1 MSDNISVY
9 VGCAGSGEIWVVD
22 LDTEHGS
29 LSQRQHLRL
38 PGLIREGGS
47 LPLTLSPSGQQ
58 LYAASRGEPLFVAT
72 LDIAADGQLSHRG
85 NAPLDASMAYIST
98 DSRSRYLFGA
108 SYGDNLV
115 SAYSIGADG
124 MVTDHLQTFATEPHA
139 HAVLE
144 APSGRHVL
152 ASSLGGDRLYVYP
165 LSGGVTP
172 LGEPTTIEFPKG
184 TGPRHFVFD
193 NSGTRLYVL
202 GELDGS
208 LTLLDYDET
217 SGSAEIRQRVYIS
230 KGQHDDYW
238 ASDIHLSPCGH
249 YLYACERN
257 SSLLTSFSIDPQ
269 SGELNYQSE
278 HEIEQQPRGFAVDDS
293 GRYLIAAGQLSGH
306 ISAYRL
312 ADGQLEQVAR
322 LKVGDSPDWI
332 SLRQW

>member
-9 VGCAGSGEIWVVD
+9 VGCAGSGEIWVVE

-38 PGLIREGGS
+38 PGLMREGGS
-47 LPLTLSPSGQQ
+47 LPLAFSPSGQQ

-72 LDIAADGQLSHRG
+72 LDIAADGQLNHRG
-85 NAPLDASMAYIST
+85 NAPLDASMAYLST
-98 DSRSRYLFGA
+98 DSRGRYLFGA

-115 SAYSIGADG
+115 SAYAIDADG
-124 MVTDHLQTFATEPHA
+124 LVAGHLQTFATEPHA

-152 ASSLGGDRLYVYP
+152 ASSLGGDRLYVFP
-165 LSGGVTP
+165 LAVGTAP
-172 LGEPTTIEFPKG
+172 LAEPTTIEFPAG
-184 TGPRHFVFD
+184 TGPRHFIFD
-193 NSGTRLYVL
+193 SSGTRLYVL

-208 LTLLDYDET
+208 VTLLDYDET
-217 SGSAEIRQRVYIS
+217 SGSAEIRQRIAIS

-249 YLYACERN
+249 FLYACERN
-257 SSLLTSFSIDPQ
+257 SSLLTSFRVDPQ
-269 SGELNYQSE
+269 SGELSLHAE
-278 HEIEQQPRGFAVDDS
+278 HEIEQQPRGFAVDES
-293 GRYLIAAGQLSGH
+293 GHYLIAAGQLSGH

-312 ADGQLEQVAR
+312 ADGRLAQVAR
-322 LKVGDSPDWI
+322 LEVGDSPDWI
-332 SLRQW
+332 SLRQ